1 MSRRDQP
8 MARPEDEESCPG
20 ATAAA
25 FDRSDINPLD
35 SSAYRGPSTLNAS
48 QGRNH
53 AALVCAGCG
62 VEGRAATITTA
73 KDYPR
78 VILRPALPQ
87 PSAGFSAVAP
97 SWPPRSSSSSCSIC
111 RRAGATAAPVSANAL
126 RPCWASIRAGRAP
139 TKRRS
144 ASGSRWRRGRGHE
157 RRS

>member
-1 MSRRDQP
+1 

-78 VILRPALPQ
+78 VILRPVFGWGDPPRTVLLCDLCRP
-87 PSAGFSAVAP
+87 VAP
-97 SWPPRSSSSSCSIC
+97 
-111 RRAGATAAPVSANAL
+111 ASA
-126 RPCWASIRAGRAP
+126 RQREV
-139 TKRRS
+139 
-144 ASGSRWRRGRGHE
+144 E
-157 RRS
+157 R